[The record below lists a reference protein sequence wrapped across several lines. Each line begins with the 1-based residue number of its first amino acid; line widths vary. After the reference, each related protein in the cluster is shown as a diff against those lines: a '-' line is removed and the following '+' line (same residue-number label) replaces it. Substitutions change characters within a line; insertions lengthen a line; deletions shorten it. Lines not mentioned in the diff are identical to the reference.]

1 MTRKEIRLVL
11 VTETQR
17 VATELSK
24 IFKQNDNISLY
35 SLTNS
40 SEIAFDFAARKQVDL
55 ILIDWNGKNGNPFQ
69 DVSFKVPIVFIFPEQ
84 IDDLL
89 KNRALEQYGY
99 IVYPFN
105 NHAVLNTLHLAM
117 EKFKLQKE
125 LNIASRI
132 KALSIFAAGIAHDF
146 NNLLATI
153 IGYTELLKFKTKN
166 SEELSRYVD
175 LILRA
180 SEKAKNLVDKL
191 AQYSRN
197 WEKMEKQIFPFHIIL
212 KETLRIEKS
221 DLLGTISIMEDINKE
236 GDEIYADLSQTYLLC
251 QSLLKVLKNII
262 MPNTQLKISLK
273 NKEIEDSG
281 KKIVCLFIEA
291 KKQDLKT
298 EKIKEELG
306 LRGILKFIKQLDG
319 KIDIV
324 NLDDNKIKIAIFI
337 PGASNIG
344 ERQ

>member
-1 MTRKEIRLVL
+1 MTSREIRLVL
-11 VTETQR
+11 VTKR
-17 VATELSK
+17 KRLATELSE
-24 IFKQNDNISLY
+24 IFKENNISLC
-35 SLTNS
+35 SIVDSKKTAL
-40 SEIAFDFAARKQVDL
+40 DFAARKQVDL
-55 ILIDWNGKNGNPFQ
+55 ILIDWNRKNENPFQ
-69 DVSFKVPIVFIFPEQ
+69 DVSFNVPIVFIFPEQ
-84 IDDLL
+84 IDDFL
-89 KNRALEQYGY
+89 KNSALEQYGY

-146 NNLLATI
+146 NNLLGAI
-153 IGYTELLKFKTKN
+153 IGYAELLKFKTKN

-175 LILRA
+175 LILKA
-180 SEKAKNLVDKL
+180 SDKAKNLVDKL
-191 AQYSRN
+191 TQYSRN
-197 WEKMEKQIFPFHIIL
+197 WENMEKQIFPFHVIL

-221 DLLGTISIMEDINKE
+221 DLLGRISIIEDINKE
-236 GDEIYADLSQTYLLC
+236 GDEIYADPLQTYLLC
-251 QSLLKVLKNII
+251 QSLLKTLKNIVK
-262 MPNTQLKISLK
+262 PDTQLKISLK
-273 NKEIEDSG
+273 NNELEDSD
-281 KKIVCLFIEA
+281 KKIVCLFVEA
-291 KKQDLKT
+291 KKQDFKT

-306 LRGILKFIKQLDG
+306 LRGILKFIKQVDG

-324 NLDDNKIKIAIFI
+324 NLDDDKIKIAIFI